1 MEKEDNKEEVD
12 LYKLNDLQDKRIDKI
27 KAIKVLQ
34 KSSFYRGLTIE
45 RIKIR
50 T

>member
-12 LYKLNDLQDKRIDKI
+12 LYKLNELQDKRIDKI
-27 KAIKVLQ
+27 KAIKVL
-34 KSSFYRGLTIE
+34 KNSSFYRGLTIDW
-45 RIKIR
+45 IKIR